1 MAINSLAIN
10 KCLSPVPWLLS
21 VRESNTVPTL
31 TIVLVSTQRDSL
43 MAKAEA
49 KSKMQVVRE
58 IVAKGTTKT
67 SDIVAAAKEMGV
79 TITPA
84 TAANYK
90 HQLGASKP
98 RKRGRP
104 RGSKKSKVT
113 HVVRTPSSVTTDL
126 ELENLALRLIVKAGG
141 PAKARQLID
150 RIG

>member
-1 MAINSLAIN
+1 MRA
-10 KCLSPVPWLLS
+10 
-21 VRESNTVPTL
+21 L
-31 TIVLVSTQRDSL
+31 TTTQKDSL

-58 IVAKGTTKT
+58 IVGKGVTKT
-67 SDIVAAAKEMGV
+67 ADIVAAAKDMGV

-104 RGSKKSKVT
+104 RGAKKTAIAQVM
-113 HVVRTPSSVTTDL
+113 RTSSSVSTDL
-126 ELENLALRLIVKAGG
+126 ELENLALRLIIKAGG
-141 PAKARQLID
+141 PAKARMLID
-150 RIG
+150 RVG

>member
-1 MAINSLAIN
+1 MARTA
-10 KCLSPVPWLLS
+10 
-21 VRESNTVPTL
+21 
-31 TIVLVSTQRDSL
+31 DSG
-43 MAKAEA
+43 

-58 IVAKGTTKT
+58 IVAKGITKT
-67 SDIVAAAKEMGV
+67 SEIVAAAKEQGV
-79 TITPA
+79 TLTPA

-98 RKRGRP
+98 RKRGRRP
-104 RGSKKSKVT
+104 GKRTAVAQ
-113 HVVRTPSSVTTDL
+113 VVRTPSSVSTDL

>member
-1 MAINSLAIN
+1 
-10 KCLSPVPWLLS
+10 
-21 VRESNTVPTL
+21 
-31 TIVLVSTQRDSL
+31 

-58 IVAKGTTKT
+58 IVGKGVTKT
-67 SDIVAAAKEMGV
+67 AEIVAAAKEMGV

-98 RKRGRP
+98 RRRGRP
-104 RGSKKSKVT
+104 RGTKKSKVAQ
-113 HVVRTPSSVTTDL
+113 VMRTPSGVSTDL
-126 ELENLALRLIVKAGG
+126 ELENLALRLIIKAGG

-150 RIG
+150 RVG